1 MHPRCLKSSSLK
13 HHLHQLLIFVG
24 GGGERYR
31 NIGIRKYKLG

>member
-24 GGGERYR
+24 GGKDIVILE
-31 NIGIRKYKLG
+31 